1 MSKTPNGSGPDA
13 PKPQGKVV
21 KRYRLKPD
29 TKPTAREV
37 REQVRAER
45 VPIAPQGTMAAAAGF
60 ALERRDFLYYIR
72 TESNGS
78 GNTVV
83 AYERDLDDLV
93 AFLEREGLHSPAE
106 VEHHH
111 LEAHVR
117 YLLGKDGRRLD
128 VASVYRKI
136 ACIQSFFKFLS
147 SRGRIPGNPAKG
159 LDRPKREF
167 KIPHFLSPDQ
177 TKRLVEAPAPEHG
190 ALWIRDRAILEVMYA
205 SGMRASEVC
214 SIRLRNWQPQAMTL
228 NVFGKGQKERIVPV
242 GVPAANALEQWI
254 RGLRAEIVQGDER
267 KADHRLFLSVRG
279 KPLERVALWGI
290 VKRYAAIAGLHD
302 VHPHTLR
309 HSFATDLLRNGCNL
323 RTVQE
328 YLGHAMLTTTEIY
341 THVDDRKKRVVAACH
356 PRFRR

>member
-1 MSKTPNGSGPDA
+1 MSKTPGEPRAADTKPVKKA
-13 PKPQGKVV
+13 PK
-21 KRYRLKPD
+21 RFRLKQD
-29 TKPTAREV
+29 TKPTVREA

-78 GNTVV
+78 KLTVA

-93 AFLEREGLHSPAE
+93 AFLEREGLHAPAE

-117 YLLGKDGRRLD
+117 YLLRKDSRALD
-128 VASVYRKI
+128 PSSVYRKI

-147 SRGRIPGNPAKG
+147 ARGRIPGNPAKG

-190 ALWIRDRAILEVMYA
+190 ALWVRDRAILEVMYA

-214 SIRLRNWQPQAMTL
+214 SVRLRDWQPQAMTL

-242 GVPAANALEQWI
+242 GVPAASALEQWI
-254 RGLRAEIVQGDER
+254 GGLRAEIVQGDER

-323 RTVQE
+323 VTVQQ
-328 YLGHAMLTTTEIY
+328 YLGHAILTTTEIY
-341 THVDDRKKRVVAACH
+341 THVDDRKRRVVAACH